1 MLSSV
6 RFAFIFRFKLA
17 YNQNSL
23 AHYTKGN
30 ESPHRDASCSRS
42 AKFQTVDPWVPPCT
56 FPYGTLF
63 TIDNLGLY
71 PWVKVDLHYSDDCS
85 PYPPAMQRGTTGLS
99 PSAVQEFHEYSYP
112 PRILRTH
119 PKKRVAWPTT
129 QSHRFRSPL
138 LTASLLIHTYRVLR
152 WFNSPD
158 RRVLQRKN
166 PFAKAL

>member
-99 PSAVQEFHEYSYP
+99 PSVVQEFHEYSYP
-112 PRILRTH
+112 PRILRSSKEAGRMAHYTVTPLSFATTH
-119 PKKRVAWPTT
+119 GFSFDSYIQGTKMVQFP
-129 QSHRFRSPL
+129 
-138 LTASLLIHTYRVLR
+138 
-152 WFNSPD
+152 
-158 RRVLQRKN
+158 
-166 PFAKAL
+166 